1 MNILPGDGEGMA
13 PRTPIAEQ
21 KEQETRALR
30 QLLKVLRCIQEEVA
44 EMIPLQIVTTFLLV
58 AQYEGKSL
66 REYTDLAGL
75 AQSTMSRHLL
85 DLGERH
91 RAGQKEGY
99 GLVDRRQDP
108 LELRKNEYRLT
119 PKGRQLVAKITR
131 TLIAD

>member
-1 MNILPGDGEGMA
+1 MLA
-13 PRTPIAEQ
+13 RTSIAEQ
-21 KEQETRALR
+21 REHETRAIR
-30 QLLKVLRCIQEEVA
+30 QCLKMLRCIQEEIA

-66 REYTDLAGL
+66 REYTELSGI

-91 RAGQKEGY
+91 RAGKKEGY

-108 LELRKNEYRLT
+108 MELRKNEYKLT
-119 PKGRQLVAKITR
+119 AKGRKLVTKLTKALT
-131 TLIAD
+131 TD